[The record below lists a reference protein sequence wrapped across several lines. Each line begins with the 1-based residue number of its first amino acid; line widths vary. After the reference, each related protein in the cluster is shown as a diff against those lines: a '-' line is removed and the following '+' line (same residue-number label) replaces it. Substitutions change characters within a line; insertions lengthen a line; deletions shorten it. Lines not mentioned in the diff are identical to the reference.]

1 MATPARP
8 PETDP
13 RADSVPELVSLPD
26 IEAAARQIAPLAVR
40 TPLRYSHSLSG
51 LTGRDVWL
59 KAEHQQRTGSFK
71 IRGAYNRIS
80 RLEPGT
86 AVVAASAGNHAQGVA
101 LAARHAGLDAV
112 IFMPDTAPLPKVLAT
127 EGYGA
132 LIRYAG
138 STVDD
143 AIVAAREDAARTGAT
158 FVPPFDDPYIIA
170 GQGTLGLELA
180 DDMPVGATVVV
191 PVGGG
196 GLIAGVSAALRARGH
211 TGRIVGVEPTGA
223 ASMAASLAAG
233 RVVTLDTMST
243 IADGVALKCP
253 SALTL
258 AHARRFVDDVVLV
271 DDPATAEAL
280 VLLAERA
287 KAVVEPSG
295 ALGLAALLADRVP
308 GHEPVVLVLSG
319 GNVDPLLLAKLIDYG
334 LSAAGRYLRMTVTV
348 PDRPGQLARLTA
360 RVAELGGNVLSVE
373 HHREGLRLDVG
384 EVEITLT
391 IETRGATHRDDTVA
405 TLRADGFGVEL
416 ET

>member
-1 MATPARP
+1 MP
-8 PETDP
+8 D
-13 RADSVPELVSLPD
+13 LVTLDD
-26 IEAAARQIAPLAVR
+26 IRAAARQIAPLVVR

-51 LTGRDVWL
+51 LVGRDVWL
-59 KAEHQQRTGSFK
+59 KAEYEQRTGSFK

-80 RLEPGT
+80 RLDPGT

-112 IFMPDTAPLPKVLAT
+112 IFMPDAAPLPKVLAT

-132 LIRYAG
+132 AIRFAG
-138 STVDD
+138 ATVDD
-143 AIVAAREDAARTGAT
+143 AIAAARADAAATGAT
-158 FVPPFDDPYIIA
+158 FVPPFDDPFIIA
-170 GQGTLGLELA
+170 GQGTVGLELA
-180 DDMPVGATVVV
+180 DDMPAGSTVIV

-196 GLIAGVSAALRARGH
+196 GLISGISAALRGRGH
-211 TGRIVGVEPTGA
+211 NGRIVGVEPTGA
-223 ASMAASLAAG
+223 SSMAVSIDAG
-233 RVVTLDTMST
+233 AVVTLDTMST

-258 AHARRFVDDVVLV
+258 AHTQRFVDEVVLV
-271 DDPATAEAL
+271 DDPSTAEAL

-295 ALGLAALLADRVP
+295 ALALAALLTGQIP
-308 GHEPVVLVLSG
+308 GTEPVVLVLSG
-319 GNVDPLLLAKLIDYG
+319 GNVDPLLLSKLIDYG
-334 LSAAGRYLRMTVTV
+334 LSAAGRFLRVTVTV
-348 PDRPGQLARLTA
+348 PDRPGQLAHLTA

-391 IETRGATHRDDTVA
+391 VETRGAAHRDGIVA
-405 TLRADGFGVEL
+405 ALESDGLGVER